1 MKKLV
6 LLKYKIC
13 YFILCYFDVFL
24 KRKTCVE
31 LAFRLGMF
39 PVWGMMDCPQ
49 TPRSVLL
56 TLTYLS

>member
-13 YFILCYFDVFL
+13 YFIFDVFF

-31 LAFRLGMF
+31 LAFRQEMF
-39 PVWGMMDCPQ
+39 PVWGMMDSPQ
-49 TPRSVLL
+49 TPKSVLP